1 VAFNFPIVDIMTFY
15 PTVPLT
21 SRFLGREGHAKVVC
35 LKPENVQEGSRAPR
49 TAKEVLDENYGPQD
63 NESGA
68 ERASGR
74 GGKAAL
80 ASAAGIV
87 VGVWLGL

>member
-1 VAFNFPIVDIMTFY
+1 MAFNFPIVDIMTFY

-21 SRFLGREGHAKVVC
+21 REFGGRSSHAKIVC

-63 NESGA
+63 DESSA
-68 ERASGR
+68 ERAFGQ

-80 ASAAGIV
+80 ASVAGIV

>member
-1 VAFNFPIVDIMTFY
+1 MFY

-21 SRFLGREGHAKVVC
+21 KDWADWSTHTKVVC

-49 TAKEVLDENYGPQD
+49 TAKEVLDANFGPED
-63 NESGA
+63 DESSA
-68 ERASGR
+68 DR
-74 GGKAAL
+74 GFRWSGKAAL
-80 ASAAGIV
+80 ASVVGIV